1 MMICP
6 RSEADE
12 EVEIRKEYLIQE
24 HSKVSRG
31 SVRGGRVQD
40 KEFESPEWI

>member
-1 MMICP
+1 MICP

-24 HSKVSRG
+24 EHSKVLRG